1 MSTLRCASV
10 SASLPLWLAAM
21 RACNTGQQC
30 QAFVR
35 SGKVGQHVG
44 SVGFAVRL
52 QQKGCRMSLRCD
64 SANQIIVPFGG
75 IRRQEECRLPA
86 CVMQIVQN
94 SRRVFVR
101 RAVIGRYTRT
111 GFFAG
116 FSSTFGISM
125 VSLSTGFAGAGLV
138 FVLLLRSDPEVLS
151 L

>member
-1 MSTLRCASV
+1 MKH
-10 SASLPLWLAAM
+10 AALCFGE
-21 RACNTGQQC
+21 RVAAALVGGYTGCNTGQQR

-35 SGKVGQHVG
+35 SSKIRQHVG

-86 CVMQIVQN
+86 CASCRL
-94 SRRVFVR
+94 SRTAAVFSFR
-101 RAVIGRYTRT
+101 RAVIGKIHADRLFRRLFLYL
-111 GFFAG
+111 
-116 FSSTFGISM
+116 GISM
-125 VSLSTGFAGAGLV
+125 VSLSTGFAGGMI